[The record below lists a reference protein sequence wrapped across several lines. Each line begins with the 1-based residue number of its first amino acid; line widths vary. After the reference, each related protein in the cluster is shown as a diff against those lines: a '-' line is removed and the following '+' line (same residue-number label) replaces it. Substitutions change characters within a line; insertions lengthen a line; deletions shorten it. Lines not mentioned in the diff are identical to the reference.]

1 MADIGTD
8 FLVFLKANYPEDY
21 GKLASNDVADSIVTA
36 IATKHQAKFDI
47 WKKVPERIRDE
58 YFGRVPDD
66 ILERAKTD
74 NNLTIDECRDIENNR
89 AIPSPSDILS
99 SDVAE
104 KIVFDAVAIETIHKR
119 TKDIVQK
126 GYSDGAAVKLATTS
140 AIRTEIANLVKNGL
154 ISQEEAKK
162 AHRETREKDFD
173 TIKAD
178 WAANQPEKLLLRIA
192 KQLDRKQIDSETAL
206 PQMDVLMKR
215 VKEKGREADLMEAL
229 KKPGYKILKD
239 DTRVLFAN
247 LMQSHDMG
255 VVAHNLE
262 KVRSKA
268 ASENSKNQA
277 KISVPTVE
285 TKNQDSNAQEKASLT
300 HGTSKDQYQARR

>member
-21 GKLASNDVADSIVTA
+21 GKLAANDVADSLVTA

-66 ILERAKTD
+66 ILERAKVD
-74 NNLTIDECRDIENNR
+74 NNLTIDECRDIENSR

-104 KIVFDAVAIETIHKR
+104 KIVFDAAVIATIHKK
-119 TKDIVQK
+119 TKDIIQK

-162 AHRETREKDFD
+162 SHRETREKDLD

-285 TKNQDSNAQEKASLT
+285 TKNQDSNAQEKSSLA
-300 HGTSKDQYQARR
+300 HGTSKNQYQAHR